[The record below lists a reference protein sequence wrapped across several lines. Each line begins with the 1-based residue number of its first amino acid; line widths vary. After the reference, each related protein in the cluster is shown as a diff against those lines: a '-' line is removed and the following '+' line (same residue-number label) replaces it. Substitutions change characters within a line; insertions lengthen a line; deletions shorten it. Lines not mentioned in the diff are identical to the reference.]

1 MGDEF
6 KMTPAGEF
14 VMYVYLEVA
23 STEEAEVKKQYRLM
37 DACVEQYL
45 SLLHSASSPRLSLVG
60 TVPIVTL
67 YSCHYLDVLLAA
79 LLQRRF
85 LTPAIHPPTSRTS
98 PRGWTAAICTWTTA
112 SSACAACSSSSVPD
126 CPSCHRW
133 RCEPEMSGRRTA
145 VRRRRRRT
153 TCRRS

>member
-14 VMYVYLEVA
+14 VMYVYLEVVNTA
-23 STEEAEVKKQYRLM
+23 EAEVKKQYRLM

-79 LLQRRF
+79 SL
-85 LTPAIHPPTSRTS
+85 
-98 PRGWTAAICTWTTA
+98 
-112 SSACAACSSSSVPD
+112 
-126 CPSCHRW
+126 
-133 RCEPEMSGRRTA
+133 
-145 VRRRRRRT
+145 
-153 TCRRS
+153 

>member
-23 STEEAEVKKQYRLM
+23 NTEETEVKKQYRLM

-45 SLLHSASSPRLSLVG
+45 NLHSASSPRLSLVG

-67 YSCHYLDVLLAA
+67 YSCHYLDVLL
-79 LLQRRF
+79 
-85 LTPAIHPPTSRTS
+85 
-98 PRGWTAAICTWTTA
+98 TA
-112 SSACAACSSSSVPD
+112 SL
-126 CPSCHRW
+126 
-133 RCEPEMSGRRTA
+133 
-145 VRRRRRRT
+145 
-153 TCRRS
+153 